1 MNTNINTINN
11 VLHTVSA
18 LQEALVGAPYL
29 LDAVEGDREAFARE
43 IARFGLHALLEE
55 AVLAMPTSRFDEALR
70 DSERFAE
77 ALVGLGE
84 VGDEM
89 SADEL
94 YDFIRSYDLVAEL
107 EDVLLQLAGI
117 E

>member
-1 MNTNINTINN
+1 MNANINTINN
-11 VLHTVSA
+11 VLNSVSS
-18 LQEALVGAPYL
+18 LQEALVGAPYI
-29 LDAVEGDREAFARE
+29 LDAVEDDRAAFERE

-55 AVLAMPTSRFDEALR
+55 AVLAMPAARFDEALQ

-94 YDFIRSYDLVAEL
+94 YDFIRGYNLVAEL

>member
-11 VLHTVSA
+11 VLASISE
-18 LQEALVGAPYL
+18 LQEALVGAPYI

-43 IARFGLHALLEE
+43 IARFGLHAALEE
-55 AVLAMPTSRFDEALR
+55 AVLAMPESRFAEALR
-70 DSERFAE
+70 DAERFAE

-84 VGDEM
+84 LGDEM
-89 SADEL
+89 DEDEL

>member
-1 MNTNINTINN
+1 MNTNINTINQILN
-11 VLHTVSA
+11 TIPN
-18 LQEALVGAPYL
+18 LQEALVGAPYI
-29 LDAVEGDREAFARE
+29 LDAVEGDRESFARE
-43 IARFGLHALLEE
+43 IARFEMHALLEE
-55 AVLAMPTSRFDEALR
+55 AVLAMPAVRFDEALR
-70 DSERFAE
+70 DVERFAE

-89 SADEL
+89 SADER

>member
-1 MNTNINTINN
+1 MNTNTISNILSTISN
-11 VLHTVSA
+11 
-18 LQEALVGAPYL
+18 LQEALVGAPYI
-29 LDAVEGDREAFARE
+29 LDAVEDDRAAFARE
-43 IARFGLHALLEE
+43 IARFGLHAALEE
-55 AVLAMPTSRFDEALR
+55 AVLAMPAARFDEALK
-70 DSERFAE
+70 DVERFAE

-89 SADEL
+89 SEDEV
-94 YDFIRSYDLVAEL
+94 YDFIRGYNLVAEL

>member
-1 MNTNINTINN
+1 MNTNISTINN
-11 VLHTVSA
+11 VLYTVSS
-18 LQEALVGAPYL
+18 LQEALVGAPYI

-43 IARFGLHALLEE
+43 IARFEMHALLEE
-55 AVLAMPTSRFDEALR
+55 AVLAMPEARFAEALR
-70 DSERFAE
+70 DTERFAE

-84 VGDEM
+84 LGDEM
-89 SADEL
+89 SADER

-107 EDVLLQLAGI
+107 EDVLLVLAGI